1 MKVSRIIL
9 IIILF
14 IAFFEIGIFSS
25 YTIVTS
31 EVPDIQEL
39 IDMQINTITS
49 IFSPENVGSVL
60 IKDPNELNVTNK
72 YELAD
77 ALSEKA
83 QVDGVNLDNF
93 TVTTA
98 DDINEGNF
106 TVEITAY
113 GYASPKSSSTTIV
126 ISGEPNYKIIAKARA
141 VNGVNGIMVDLDSI
155 EIESIL
161 KLQNTDD
168 SNSLSMGNNT
178 SSYSGYKSNSYSSSS
193 SSYSSSSSS
202 GSSGS
207 SSGSASSTD
216 SSSSSSGGSSGSG
229 GSSSSGGSSGSGGSS
244 SSGGSSGS
252 GLEITMDLLRPLF
265 ALN

>member
-39 IDMQINTITS
+39 IDMQVNTITS

-126 ISGEPNYKIIAKARA
+126 ISGEPNYKIIAKAKA

-178 SSYSGYKSNSYSSSS
+178 SSSS
-193 SSYSSSSSS
+193 SSYSSS

-207 SSGSASSTD
+207 SSGSGSGSSSSSGDSAYSSD
-216 SSSSSSGGSSGSG
+216 SSSSSSGGSS
-229 GSSSSGGSSGSGGSS
+229 SSG

>member
-39 IDMQINTITS
+39 IDMQVNTITS

-126 ISGEPNYKIIAKARA
+126 ISGEPNYKIIAKAKA
-141 VNGVNGIMVDLDSI
+141 VNVMVDLDSI

-178 SSYSGYKSNSYSSSS
+178 SSSSSYKSNSYSSSS
-193 SSYSSSSSS
+193 SSYSSS

-207 SSGSASSTD
+207 SSGSGSGSSSSSGDSAYSSD
-216 SSSSSSGGSSGSG
+216 SSSSSSGGSS
-229 GSSSSGGSSGSGGSS
+229 SSG

>member
-39 IDMQINTITS
+39 IDMQVNTITS

-93 TVTTA
+93 TVTTS

-126 ISGEPNYKIIAKARA
+126 ISGEPNYKIIAKAKA

-168 SNSLSMGNNT
+168 SNALSMGNNT
-178 SSYSGYKSNSYSSSS
+178 SSSSGYKSNSYSSSS
-193 SSYSSSSSS
+193 SSYSSS
-202 GSSGS
+202 G
-207 SSGSASSTD
+207 
-216 SSSSSSGGSSGSG
+216 SSSSSGGSSSSSSSASSSDS
-229 GSSSSGGSSGSGGSS
+229 GSSSSGGSSGGSASSSDSGSS

>member
-39 IDMQINTITS
+39 IDMQV
-49 IFSPENVGSVL
+49 SPENVGSVL

-126 ISGEPNYKIIAKARA
+126 ISGEPNYKIIAKAKA

-178 SSYSGYKSNSYSSSS
+178 SSSSSYKSNSYSSSS
-193 SSYSSSSSS
+193 SSYSSS

-207 SSGSASSTD
+207 SSGSGSGSSSSSGDSAYSSD
-216 SSSSSSGGSSGSG
+216 SSSSSSGGSS
-229 GSSSSGGSSGSGGSS
+229 SSG

>member
-39 IDMQINTITS
+39 IDMQVNTITS

-126 ISGEPNYKIIAKARA
+126 ISGEPNYKIIAKAKA

-178 SSYSGYKSNSYSSSS
+178 SSSSSYKSNSYSFSS
-193 SSYSSSSSS
+193 SSYSSS

-207 SSGSASSTD
+207 SSGSGSGSSSSSGDSAYSSD
-216 SSSSSSGGSSGSG
+216 SSSSSSGGSS
-229 GSSSSGGSSGSGGSS
+229 SSG

>member
-1 MKVSRIIL
+1 MKISRVIL

-39 IDMQINTITS
+39 IDMQINTLAS

-77 ALSEKA
+77 AISEKA
-83 QVDGVNLDNF
+83 QVDGVNLENF
-93 TVTTA
+93 TVTTSE
-98 DDINEGNF
+98 DVNQGNF

-126 ISGEPNYKIIAKARA
+126 ISGEPNYKIIASAKA
-141 VNGVNGIMVDLDSI
+141 VNGVNGIVVDIDSI
-155 EIESIL
+155 QIESIL

-168 SNSLSMGNNT
+168 SNSLSFENNSSSYKS
-178 SSYSGYKSNSYSSSS
+178 SSYSSN
-193 SSYSSSSSS
+193 SYSSSSSS
-202 GSSGS
+202 GSS
-207 SSGSASSTD
+207 SSGY
-216 SSSSSSGGSSGSG
+216 SSSSSTSSSSEGSSSS
-229 GSSSSGGSSGSGGSS
+229 GSSSSGGSSSSSSSPASDSGSS

-252 GLEITMDLLRPLF
+252 GLEITMDLLRPFF
-265 ALN
+265 ALKI

>member
-39 IDMQINTITS
+39 IDMQVNTITS

-126 ISGEPNYKIIAKARA
+126 ISGEPNYKIIAKAKA

-168 SNSLSMGNNT
+168 SNSFPVIQAISPIVTAHLQ
-178 SSYSGYKSNSYSSSS
+178 
-193 SSYSSSSSS
+193 
-202 GSSGS
+202 
-207 SSGSASSTD
+207 AVPAVQVA
-216 SSSSSSGGSSGSG
+216 
-229 GSSSSGGSSGSGGSS
+229 
-244 SSGGSSGS
+244 
-252 GLEITMDLLRPLF
+252 LEVLAVPAVPVVEVQAVQVILHIQVIPLQ
-265 ALN
+265 AVLVVPVVLEVLVEVPAAD

>member
-39 IDMQINTITS
+39 IDMQINTISS
-49 IFSPENVGSVL
+49 IFSPENVGGIL
-60 IKDPNELNVTNK
+60 IKDPSELNVTNK

-83 QVDGVNLDNF
+83 QVDGVDLDNF
-93 TVTTA
+93 TVTTSE
-98 DDINEGNF
+98 DINDGN
-106 TVEITAY
+106 TVDIVAY
-113 GYASPKSSSTTIV
+113 GYASPKSSSTSIT
-126 ISGEPNYKIIAKARA
+126 ISGQPNYKIIATAKA
-141 VNGVNGIMVDLDSI
+141 VNGVNGIMVNIDSL

-161 KLQNTDD
+161 KLQDD
-168 SNSLSMGNNT
+168 NDTKTIDMGSNS
-178 SSYSGYKSNSYSSSS
+178 SSYKSSSYGSSSS
-193 SSYSSSSSS
+193 SSSSSS
-202 GSSGS
+202 GSS
-207 SSGSASSTD
+207 SSG
-216 SSSSSSGGSSGSG
+216 SSGGSSSSGSSSDS
-229 GSSSSGGSSGSGGSS
+229 GSSSSGGSSDSGSS
-244 SSGGSSGS
+244 SSGGSSDSGS
-252 GLEITMDLLRPLF
+252 SGSSGGGLEITMNLLRPLF

>member
-39 IDMQINTITS
+39 IDMQVNTITS

-126 ISGEPNYKIIAKARA
+126 ISGEPNYKIIAKAKA

-178 SSYSGYKSNSYSSSS
+178 SSS
-193 SSYSSSSSS
+193 SSYSSS

-207 SSGSASSTD
+207 SSGSGSGSSSSSGDSAYSSD
-216 SSSSSSGGSSGSG
+216 SSSSSSGGSS
-229 GSSSSGGSSGSGGSS
+229 SSG

>member
-39 IDMQINTITS
+39 IDMQVNTITS

-126 ISGEPNYKIIAKARA
+126 ISGEPNYKIIAKAKA

-178 SSYSGYKSNSYSSSS
+178 SSSSSSSSYKSNSYSSSS
-193 SSYSSSSSS
+193 SSYSSS

-207 SSGSASSTD
+207 SSGSGSGSSSSSGDSAYSSD
-216 SSSSSSGGSSGSG
+216 SSSSSSGGSS
-229 GSSSSGGSSGSGGSS
+229 SSG

>member
-1 MKVSRIIL
+1 MVCSTRIG
-9 IIILF
+9 IILF

-39 IDMQINTITS
+39 IDMQVNTITS

-126 ISGEPNYKIIAKARA
+126 ISGEPNYKIIAKAKA
-141 VNGVNGIMVDLDSI
+141 VNGVNGIINL
-155 EIESIL
+155 
-161 KLQNTDD
+161 
-168 SNSLSMGNNT
+168 
-178 SSYSGYKSNSYSSSS
+178 
-193 SSYSSSSSS
+193 
-202 GSSGS
+202 
-207 SSGSASSTD
+207 
-216 SSSSSSGGSSGSG
+216 
-229 GSSSSGGSSGSGGSS
+229 
-244 SSGGSSGS
+244 
-252 GLEITMDLLRPLF
+252 
-265 ALN
+265 

>member
-1 MKVSRIIL
+1 
-9 IIILF
+9 
-14 IAFFEIGIFSS
+14 
-25 YTIVTS
+25 
-31 EVPDIQEL
+31 
-39 IDMQINTITS
+39 
-49 IFSPENVGSVL
+49 
-60 IKDPNELNVTNK
+60 LNVTNK

-126 ISGEPNYKIIAKARA
+126 ISGEPNYKIIAKAKA

-207 SSGSASSTD
+207 SSGSGSGSSSSSGDSAYSSD
-216 SSSSSSGGSSGSG
+216 SSSSSSGGSS
-229 GSSSSGGSSGSGGSS
+229 SSG

>member
-39 IDMQINTITS
+39 IDMQVNTITS

-126 ISGEPNYKIIAKARA
+126 ISGEPNYKIIAKAKA

-168 SNSLSMGNNT
+168 SNSLSMG
-178 SSYSGYKSNSYSSSS
+178 SS
-193 SSYSSSSSS
+193 SSYSSS

-207 SSGSASSTD
+207 SSGSGSGSSSSSGDSAYSSD
-216 SSSSSSGGSSGSG
+216 SSSSSSGGSS
-229 GSSSSGGSSGSGGSS
+229 SSG

>member
-39 IDMQINTITS
+39 IDMQINTVTS
-49 IFSPENVGSVL
+49 IFSPENVGSIL
-60 IKDPNELNVTNK
+60 IKDPSELNVTNK

-83 QVDGVNLDNF
+83 QVDGVDLDNF
-93 TVTTA
+93 TVTTSE
-98 DDINEGNF
+98 DINDGNF
-106 TVEITAY
+106 TVDIVAY
-113 GYASPKSSSTTIV
+113 GYASPKSSSTSIT
-126 ISGEPNYKIIAKARA
+126 ISGQPNYKIIATAKA
-141 VNGVNGIMVDLDSI
+141 VNGVNGIMVNIDSL

-161 KLQNTDD
+161 KLQDD
-168 SNSLSMGNNT
+168 DDTQTIDIGSN
-178 SSYSGYKSNSYSSSS
+178 S
-193 SSYSSSSSS
+193 SSYKSSSYGSSSSSSS
-202 GSSGS
+202 GSS
-207 SSGSASSTD
+207 SSG
-216 SSSSSSGGSSGSG
+216 SSGGSSSSGSSSDSG
-229 GSSSSGGSSGSGGSS
+229 SSSSGSSSDSGSSSSGGSSDS
-244 SSGGSSGS
+244 GSSGS
-252 GLEITMDLLRPLF
+252 SGGGLEITMNLLRPLF